1 MLTSLLSLV
10 KMLSTLSDCT
20 IKDIISFSTFQRHPI
35 RNKVRR
41 LNYSVDAEY
50 YSHCYQVKI
59 RVVAYNEENKTLGA
73 LKNIHFINSF
83 KIFTALRS
91 SYSSVRRTLLIFLNS
106 EKKFIVPLRTVFMVD
121 CSYLFFCKRALPRI
135 TQCRQST
142 RIQTMR
148 TLILS
153 KNNGS
158 YL

>member
-1 MLTSLLSLV
+1 MMDLLTSLLSLV

-50 YSHCYQVKI
+50 SHCYQVKI
-59 RVVAYNEENKTLGA
+59 CVVAYNEEIKTLGA

-106 EKKFIVPLRTVFMVD
+106 WRCLLFRYVLFSWSTALI
-121 CSYLFFCKRALPRI
+121 CSFVRGRCLVL
-135 TQCRQST
+135 
-142 RIQTMR
+142 
-148 TLILS
+148 LS
-153 KNNGS
+153 AVSRPEFKQWE
-158 YL
+158 L